1 MNAISPEDE
10 FLIVAKAEGQPD
22 RSWTRSTL
30 GVSQHIA
37 DQAVTRLGYTH
48 ATVVNTFGGHIS
60 DTLYEVRKVGGSMS
74 KHSYLGSPIHNE
86 PETT

>member
-1 MNAISPEDE
+1 MNTISPEDE
-10 FLIVAKAEGQPD
+10 FLIVAKGPNLED

-30 GVSQHIA
+30 GVAQHIA
-37 DQAVTRLGYTH
+37 DQAVTRLGYAH

-74 KHSYLGSPIHNE
+74 KHSYHGLPIHD
-86 PETT
+86 